1 MSEGKDEHKKD
12 GADCHVG
19 IFAGQSLRPWEENE
33 IDNFNK
39 LEYVKRVKF
48 YIAPIFVAIA
58 RPFPFGRDTQSC
70 SAEQGNQVKNLN
82 TVQRFFL
89 HCAVSMECILFL
101 RKQVIG
107 AKLRRRRMDVGG
119 QPPEHISQKTY
130 KQVRTEYE
138 SIWSFV
144 HTMKAAFQPLFCC
157 ESGCFYVR
165 FFFLP
170 AKCRSF

>member
-19 IFAGQSLRPWEENE
+19 IFAGQSLRSWEENE

-107 AKLRRRRMDVGG
+107 AKLRRRRMGV
-119 QPPEHISQKTY
+119 
-130 KQVRTEYE
+130 
-138 SIWSFV
+138 
-144 HTMKAAFQPLFCC
+144 
-157 ESGCFYVR
+157 SG
-165 FFFLP
+165 
-170 AKCRSF
+170 